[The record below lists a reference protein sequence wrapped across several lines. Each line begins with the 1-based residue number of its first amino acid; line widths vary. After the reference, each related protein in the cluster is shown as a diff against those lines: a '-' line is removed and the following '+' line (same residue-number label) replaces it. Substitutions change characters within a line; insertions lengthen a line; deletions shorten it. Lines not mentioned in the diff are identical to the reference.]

1 MWNLADLTNA
11 QDTITL
17 RSGIQIPCVGFGT
30 WKMRPEVAEASVP
43 EAIAAGYRHIDTA
56 TAYCNETGVGAGVKK
71 AGITREKLFVTTKL
85 PNVDHGYHKTI
96 ASCEGALK
104 NLSMDYVDLYLIHWP
119 VVEEHK
125 EQYEEDICETWRA
138 ILRLKEEG
146 KLRVAGVSN
155 FMTEHLELL
164 KKNGFPLPEVNQTQ
178 FHPQCTEDELRVY
191 CEKEQILV
199 EAWSP
204 LIQGQAFERE
214 ILKELAEKYEK
225 TIAQICVRFCL
236 QSHVLPVPKST
247 HPERMQNN
255 ADVFGF
261 VISDE
266 DMERIRTLRQYGR
279 IGTDPSVPR
288 TIQVVG
294 F

>member
-1 MWNLADLTNA
+1 MWKLSELSDA

-17 RSGIQIPCVGFGT
+17 RSGVHLPCIGFGT
-30 WKMRPEVAEASVP
+30 WKMPPEVAKQSVQ

-56 TAYCNETGVGAGVKK
+56 TAYCNETGVGAGIK
-71 AGITREKLFVTTKL
+71 ASGIARSELFVTTKL
-85 PNVDHGYHKTI
+85 PNADHGYEKTV
-96 ASCEGALK
+96 ASLEGALK

-125 EQYEEDICETWRA
+125 DRYEEDICETWRA
-138 ILRLKEEG
+138 ILRLKDDG

-164 KKNGFPLPEVNQTQ
+164 KKNGFAFPEVNQTQ
-178 FHPQCTEDELRVY
+178 FHPQCTEDELRAY

-204 LIQGQAFERE
+204 LIQGQAFERD
-214 ILKELAEKYEK
+214 ILKRMAEKYEK
-225 TIAQICVRFCL
+225 SIAQICVRFCL

-247 HPERMQNN
+247 HPERMKNN

-261 VISDE
+261 SISE
-266 DMERIRTLRQYGR
+266 ADMQEIQTLTQYGR

>member
-1 MWNLADLTNA
+1 MWKECNSA
-11 QDTITL
+11 QDVLTL
-17 RSGIQIPCVGFGT
+17 RSGIRIPCLGFGT
-30 WKMRPEVAEASVP
+30 WKMKPEVAEQAVA
-43 EAIAAGYRHIDTA
+43 EAVRAGYRHIDTA
-56 TAYCNETGVGAGVKK
+56 TAYCNETGVGAGIKK
-71 AGITREKLFVTTKL
+71 SGIKREELFVTTKL
-85 PNVDHGYHKTI
+85 PNADHGYEKTLD
-96 ASCEGALK
+96 SFHGALK

-125 EQYEEDICETWRA
+125 DRYEEDICETWRA
-138 ILRLKEEG
+138 ILKLKEEG
-146 KLRVAGVSN
+146 KLRAAGVSN

-164 KKNGFPLPEVNQTQ
+164 RKNGLELPVVNQTQ
-178 FHPQCTEDELRVY
+178 FHPQCTEDELRAY
-191 CEKEQILV
+191 CEKERILV

-214 ILKELAEKYEK
+214 ILLRMAEKYEK
-225 TIAQICVRFCL
+225 TVAQICVRFCL
-236 QSHVLPVPKST
+236 QSHVLPIPKST
-247 HPERMQNN
+247 HPERMRNN

-261 VISDE
+261 QISKE
-266 DMERIRTLRQYGR
+266 DMEEIRTLTKYGR